1 MTHFRWTVVVLLFF
15 AITVNYI
22 DRAVLGVIKPLLD
35 SALGWNQTDY
45 GWMVTAFQAAYAVGY
60 VFSGRLLD
68 RLGVRIGFSLLVFFW
83 SLAAMSH
90 AAAATVLGKR

>member
-1 MTHFRWTVVVLLFF
+1 MVLLFF

-60 VFSGRLLD
+60 AFSGRLLD
-68 RLGVRIGFSLLVFFW
+68 RLGVRIGFSLLVFLW
-83 SLAAMSH
+83 SLAAVSYTH
-90 AAAATVLGKR
+90 LTLQTKRIV